1 MVDSREKLILAE
13 GPETIAA
20 FWADPVQGAAGALPP
35 PAGYFEKIQAV
46 LRRYDILLVADE
58 VICGFGR
65 TGRMWG
71 CETYG
76 IVPYMITCDK
86 ALSAAMQPISA
97 VFINGHI
104 LQSLLVRHDRLES
117 FVADFSYACGHVAT
131 RGL

>member
-76 IVPYMITCDK
+76 IVPDMITCAK

-97 VFINGHI
+97 VFMDERNF
-104 LQSLLVRHDRLES
+104 QSMLGAGQR
-117 FVADFSYACGHVAT
+117 F
-131 RGL
+131 GLFCAR